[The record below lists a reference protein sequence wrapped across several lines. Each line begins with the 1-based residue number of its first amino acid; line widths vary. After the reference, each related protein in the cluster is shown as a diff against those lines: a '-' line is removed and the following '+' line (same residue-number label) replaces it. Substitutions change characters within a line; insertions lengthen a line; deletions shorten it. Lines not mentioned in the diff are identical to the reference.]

1 MIKTITFACV
11 HFTVAFTVAHVLT
24 GSIAV
29 GGLVALVEPLCN
41 TVAYH
46 LHEKAWHATPRAA
59 KSRQPVSAMDTCPA
73 PADLGRH
80 LIILGL
86 SNDAGR
92 SCKPPSCLHPPSD

>member
-11 HFTVAFTVAHVLT
+11 HFTVAFTVAYVLT

-46 LHEKAWHATPRAA
+46 LHEKAWLRFGRRAA
-59 KSRQPVSAMDTCPA
+59 HAETPPTGFAH
-73 PADLGRH
+73 GH
-80 LIILGL
+80 LSG
-86 SNDAGR
+86 A
-92 SCKPPSCLHPPSD
+92 C